1 MLILAVREPAEK
13 KQLSC
18 GSWCYSK
25 QTIKGHIFGPFLT
38 YTLLFVK
45 GCFFLSDLTYL
56 PHVSSENIGHRYRR
70 TPSLRKDRG
79 ERVSLPIF
87 FRGGGICKRIF
98 SKTLLTVSG
107 YFCKRSAIVFVFLLV
122 TKTVSIYPRSGKRP
136 KSRRL
141 VVVWAARSYLVSPR
155 VRLRSSLF
163 PWTTFKTAKLPTSV
177 DFNLPHPGLW
187 TGFFLVR
194 VATIQFSKKSMM
206 FF

>member
-1 MLILAVREPAEK
+1 MFKANN
-13 KQLSC
+13 
-18 GSWCYSK
+18 
-25 QTIKGHIFGPFLT
+25 KGAYIRPLPHV
-38 YTLLFVK
+38 YAFVCK
-45 GCFFLSDLTYL
+45 GMFFLSDLTYL

-122 TKTVSIYPRSGKRP
+122 RKTVSIYPRSGKGP

-163 PWTTFKTAKLPTSV
+163 PWTTFKTAKLLTSV
-177 DFNLPHPGLW
+177 DFNLPHPGL
-187 TGFFLVR
+187 
-194 VATIQFSKKSMM
+194 
-206 FF
+206 